1 MSSQN
6 KRPLEDDDPTIEE
19 EVPDF
24 DPTRTDQIAEDSFV
38 STRHDTTGVI
48 EHDER
53 GQARWVWT
61 PETAPASESDATFDE
76 LRALT
81 NDRLALEDS
90 KPADSAPTP
99 QSGYNPYDTNSP
111 APKPPKAQQPARKR
125 R

>member
-1 MSSQN
+1 MTSHN

-24 DPTRTDQIAEDSFV
+24 DPTRTDQIEEDSFV

-53 GQARWVWT
+53 GQARWVWI
-61 PETAPASESDATFDE
+61 PETAPASDVDATFDE

-81 NDRLALEDS
+81 NDRLTLEDS
-90 KPADSAPTP
+90 PSTEPKPAP

-111 APKPPKAQQPARKR
+111 APKPPKARQPPRKR

>member
-1 MSSQN
+1 MSSHD
-6 KRPLEDDDPTIEE
+6 KRPLTDDDPTLEE
-19 EVPDF
+19 EAPDF
-24 DPTRTDQIAEDSFV
+24 DPTRTDQIEEDAFV
-38 STRHDTTGVI
+38 STSHGSSGII

-53 GQARWVWT
+53 GQARWKWI
-61 PETAPASESDATFDE
+61 PETASSTDADETLDE

-90 KPADSAPTP
+90 PPAESAPTP

-111 APKPPKAQQPARKR
+111 TPSKPPQPARKR

>member
-6 KRPLEDDDPTIEE
+6 KRPPTDDDPTIEE

-24 DPTRTDQIAEDSFV
+24 DPTRTDQIEEDEFV

-53 GQARWVWT
+53 GQARWKWI
-61 PETAPASESDATFDE
+61 PETTPAGDADGTFDE

-81 NDRLALEDS
+81 NDRLTLEDS
-90 KPADSAPTP
+90 PSKESAPTP
-99 QSGYNPYDTNSP
+99 QSGYNPYDTN
-111 APKPPKAQQPARKR
+111 APTPPQPARKR